1 MKASHLFAGGG
12 AAGFAALISV
22 WALGKVGVTITT
34 EDGITLGAAALAA
47 GTGLAQRV
55 ERYGVKG
62 LLTGLWKGAAAPP
75 PPPAA

>member
-12 AAGFAALISV
+12 SGTVAAALIV
-22 WALGKVGVTITT
+22 WALSKVGVTIST
-34 EDGITLGAAALAA
+34 EDGVIVGGAALSA
-47 GTGLAQRV
+47 GTGLAQRI